1 LTEESGFPQ
10 KPAMSR
16 IEEAIQ
22 KLEKVEDHNICSS
35 WREQLQEITFLL
47 KKKV

>member
-1 LTEESGFPQ
+1 
-10 KPAMSR
+10 MSR

-22 KLEKVEDHNICSS
+22 KLEKVADRHICSS
-35 WREQLQEITFLL
+35 WIEQLQEITFLL